1 MAWGAMTSVV
11 PPGGAQPVTA
21 SVRDLYRVLAHGTAE
36 SPRESWR
43 FRLVRGWSHDT
54 TRRYPQELR
63 ERAVRLV
70 LEHQDEHPS
79 QWAAITS
86 IAHKFGVSAE
96 TLRKWVRRAETD
108 DGLRPGLTSDERERL
123 KTLER
128 EVRELRRANEILKS
142 AAAFFGAELDRRPT
156 R

>member
-1 MAWGAMTSVV
+1 MTR
-11 PPGGAQPVTA
+11 PG
-21 SVRDLYRVLAHGTAE
+21 
-36 SPRESWR
+36 
-43 FRLVRGWSHDT
+43 
-54 TRRYPQELR
+54 RYPQELR

-70 LEHQDEHPS
+70 FEHQDEHPS

-96 TLRKWVRRAETD
+96 TLRKWVHRAETD

-123 KTLER
+123 KALER

-142 AAAFFGAELDRRPT
+142 AAVFFGAELDRRPS

>member
-1 MAWGAMTSVV
+1 MTR
-11 PPGGAQPVTA
+11 PG
-21 SVRDLYRVLAHGTAE
+21 
-36 SPRESWR
+36 
-43 FRLVRGWSHDT
+43 
-54 TRRYPQELR
+54 RYPPELR

-70 LEHQDEHPS
+70 FEHQDEHPS

-86 IAHKFGVSAE
+86 IAHKFGVSSE

-108 DGLRPGLTSDERERL
+108 DGLRPGLTSD
-123 KTLER
+123 ER

-142 AAAFFGAELDRRPT
+142 AAAFFGAELDRRPS